1 MSHGL
6 MEAAAPVRGEATA
19 SELLSS
25 AYDWE
30 SQRETITLGE
40 AVQRFRD
47 VNGYVGLPIPAKPA
61 FLKVF
66 RRLINGRRPPE
77 EIYRVH
83 DASHVLTGST
93 FTHDEPPLV
102 LLAGEAVEQGFYFA
116 SRGTPR
122 AVGWVLFYGGAF
134 VECARRIAPFGQVL
148 RGIRLELF
156 NRAYAYARRTR
167 LTNLFTIPVDE
178 LWQVP
183 VAEARRRLGMTS
195 EGPTADL
202 YAGIP
207 LPAADAEA
215 LRREWAGFGV
225 QRLVP
230 ADAVGGCRGW
240 PGRRRSRRGTT
251 RRA

>member
-1 MSHGL
+1 MTQGV
-6 MEAAAPVRGEATA
+6 MEARRNHPNGATA
-19 SELLSS
+19 ADLLRS

-30 SQRETITLGE
+30 SARETMTLGD

-47 VNGYVGLPIPAKPA
+47 VNGYVGLPVPAKPA

-66 RRLINGRRPPE
+66 RKLINGPRPPE

-83 DASHVLTGST
+83 DASHVLTGTT
-93 FTHDEPPLV
+93 FTHSEPRLV

-122 AVGWVLFYGGAF
+122 VVGWVLFYGGAF
-134 VECARRIAPFGQVL
+134 VECARRIASFREVF
-148 RGIRLELF
+148 RGIRLGLF
-156 NRAYAYARRTR
+156 NRAYDHARRTR

-178 LWQVP
+178 LWPVP

-207 LPAADAEA
+207 VPAADAEA

-225 QRLVP
+225 QR
-230 ADAVGGCRGW
+230 
-240 PGRRRSRRGTT
+240 
-251 RRA
+251 